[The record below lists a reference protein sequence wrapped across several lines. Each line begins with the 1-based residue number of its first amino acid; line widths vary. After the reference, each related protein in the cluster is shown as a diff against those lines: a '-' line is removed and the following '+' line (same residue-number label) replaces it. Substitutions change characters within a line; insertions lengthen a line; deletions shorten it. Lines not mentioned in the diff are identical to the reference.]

1 VKDILGKAHHL
12 KKLVQLYAGPD
23 RPTARQQKVKL
34 EAIADTLPAHVLP
47 EMADFTKM
55 ALLSLQ
61 VLLLH
66 LSMLQVSYNSII
78 ALLKSN
84 EWCWYNVQ
92 KWPTP

>member
-1 VKDILGKAHHL
+1 MKDILGKAHHL

-66 LSMLQVSYNSII
+66 LSMLQVFYNPII

-84 EWCWYNVQ
+84 GWCWYNVQ